1 MDLQSRFAIF
11 TAVGIA
17 SFSAGL
23 SLTTACSNHAGAEPE
38 KISIHPAL
46 PTETKPLPPLAEKPA
61 VKATELALD
70 VKAKPDSKSL
80 VAPSVKPNV
89 ENSALAADQVAVRR
103 LVVTHAVSGREP
115 VEPAE
120 LVSGTPILA
129 FVELS
134 NKDGVERN
142 VTVTFEREGRPA
154 VGHVK
159 LQVPAKS
166 PRFRTWA
173 RTRNLGEPGTWEAV
187 ITSDD
192 GKELGRQPFELTETL
207 APT

>member
-23 SLTTACSNHAGAEPE
+23 SLTTACSSHPAAEPE

-61 VKATELALD
+61 VKATELALE
-70 VKAKPDSKSL
+70 AKPKSDAKAL
-80 VAPSVKPNV
+80 GASSVKPNV
-89 ENSALAADQVAVRR
+89 ESSALASARVAVRR
-103 LVVTHAVSGREP
+103 LVVTHAVSEREP

-134 NKDGVERN
+134 NEDGVVRD

-159 LQVPAKS
+159 LHVPAKS

-173 RTRNLGEPGTWEAV
+173 RTRNLNEAGTWEAV

-192 GKELGRQPFELTETL
+192 GKELGRTPFELTETL
-207 APT
+207 NPA